1 LGKATRGKEEKRMG
15 RDKRREVEREGMGGN
30 VRGIRKGRGK

>member
-1 LGKATRGKEEKRMG
+1 VG